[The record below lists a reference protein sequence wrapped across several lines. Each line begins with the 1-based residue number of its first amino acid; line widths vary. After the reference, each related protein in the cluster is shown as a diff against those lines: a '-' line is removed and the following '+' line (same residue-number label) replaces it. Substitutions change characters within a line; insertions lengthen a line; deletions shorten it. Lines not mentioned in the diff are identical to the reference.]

1 METVSGLSFLEILV
15 NYFKNTEL
23 NLDSDFLEEHLIKSY
38 CMLNYPMGMD
48 ELIKGDRIGGS
59 LGCPN

>member
-23 NLDSDFLEEHLIKSY
+23 NLDSDFLEEHLIK